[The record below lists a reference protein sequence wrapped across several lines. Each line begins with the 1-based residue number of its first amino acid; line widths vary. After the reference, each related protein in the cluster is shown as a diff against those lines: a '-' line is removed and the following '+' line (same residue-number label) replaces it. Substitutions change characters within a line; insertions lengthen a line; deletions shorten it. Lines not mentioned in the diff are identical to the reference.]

1 MNSDV
6 LCFMAGGGKLLFSG
20 VLGNREEIEEI
31 FEVENLK
38 SLLNFLQVVLMLDL
52 LCVST
57 SCLSEG
63 FVLCL
68 CCL

>member
-6 LCFMAGGGKLLFSG
+6 LCFTAGGGKLLFSG